1 MSDPKE
7 DALTLAVLCDLILGE
22 DAADRSNNALVMA
35 AGKLVRERNELRS
48 SLQRLEG
55 DNQSLMYRVSDSERE
70 YLHLAEIMQ
79 AIRDL
84 ANHKQVPVVVIDYM
98 KGRIGKGNDL

>member
-7 DALTLAVLCDLILGE
+7 DALTLAVLCDLILAE

-55 DNQSLMYRVSDSERE
+55 ENQSLMHQALNSERE

-98 KGRIGKGNDL
+98 KGRTDT